1 MGERATRI
9 PVNIKAVYYLKN
21 FEGEGRI
28 VDISTG
34 GIGMEVRQ
42 IFVPGDL
49 VRIVFR
55 LPDQSN
61 NEIEF
66 WGIVRNVSGSL
77 IGINFEEISNENREK
92 IDRYVANLLLQSGKS
107 GREAY

>member
-9 PVNIKAVYYLKN
+9 PVNIKAVYYLKSSQ
-21 FEGEGRI
+21 GEGRI

-55 LPDQSN
+55 IPDQTN
-61 NEIEF
+61 AEIDF
-66 WGIVRNVSGSL
+66 WGIVRNVTGNL
-77 IGINFEEISNENREK
+77 VGINFEEISNENREK
-92 IDRYVANLLLQSGKS
+92 IDKYVANLLLQSGRGAKES
-107 GREAY
+107 Y

>member
-9 PVNIKAVYYLKN
+9 PVNIKAIYYLKN
-21 FEGEGRI
+21 SEGEGRI

-42 IFVPGDL
+42 IFVSGDL

-55 LPDQSN
+55 IPDQSN
-61 NEIEF
+61 VEIDF
-66 WGIVRNVSGSL
+66 WGIVRNVTGNL
-77 IGINFEEISNENREK
+77 VGINFEEISNENREK
-92 IDRYVANLLLQSGKS
+92 IDKYVTNLLLQSGKGAKES
-107 GREAY
+107 F

>member
-1 MGERATRI
+1 MGVRATRI
-9 PVNIKAVYYLKN
+9 PVNIKARYYLKN

-55 LPDQSN
+55 IPDSTN
-61 NEIEF
+61 AEIDF
-66 WGIVRNVSGSL
+66 WGIVRNVTGNL
-77 IGINFEEISNENREK
+77 IGINFEEISNENRER
-92 IDRYVANLLLQSGKS
+92 IDRYVGNLLIQSGKS
-107 GREAY
+107 AREDY

>member
-9 PVNIKAVYYLKN
+9 PVSIKAVYYLKSSQ
-21 FEGEGRI
+21 GEGRI

-55 LPDQSN
+55 IPDQTN
-61 NEIEF
+61 AEIDF
-66 WGIVRNVSGSL
+66 WGIVRNVTGNL
-77 IGINFEEISNENREK
+77 VGINFEEISNENREK
-92 IDRYVANLLLQSGKS
+92 IDKYVANLLLQSGRGAKES
-107 GREAY
+107 Y